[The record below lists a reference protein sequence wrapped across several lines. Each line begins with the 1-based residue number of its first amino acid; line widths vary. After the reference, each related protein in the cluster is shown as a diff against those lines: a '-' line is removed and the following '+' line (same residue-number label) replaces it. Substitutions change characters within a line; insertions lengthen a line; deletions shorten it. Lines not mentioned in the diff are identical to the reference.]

1 MKPIKIMVLI
11 TILISGANGCAMYPN
26 HAEQKARLS
35 RENFS
40 NSYRVAVTTY
50 QREADIDAAVMKAT
64 IGTMMKQSSINEALS
79 RTTKLE
85 IIDEAMKD
93 TISQLLPAK
102 AEILDRAIYGATSPI
117 LGGEIVADDAMRVA
131 KEKGYNALFF
141 VAVQPVLTSKKLIGL
156 GDFKIQLLGL
166 SQLHKV
172 LPGGGIGGNTALLHG
187 MDTVDCPQ
195 PVQPE
200 SEQQLQRAIDNCVDV
215 LAAQLKKSFE
225 ERLK

>member
-1 MKPIKIMVLI
+1 
-11 TILISGANGCAMYPN
+11 MYPN
-26 HAEQKARLS
+26 QAEQKARLS

-85 IIDEAMKD
+85 KIDEAMKD

-102 AEILDRAIYGATSPI
+102 AEILDRALYGATSPI
-117 LGGEIVADDAMRVA
+117 LSGEIVADDAMRIA

-141 VAVQPVLTSKKLIGL
+141 VAVQPILTSTDLFGV
-156 GDFKIQLLGL
+156 GNFRIQLLGL

-172 LPGGGIGGNTALLHG
+172 LPSGDIGGNTALLHG
-187 MDTVDCPQ
+187 MDTVNCPQ
-195 PVQPE
+195 PSQ
-200 SEQQLQRAIDNCVDV
+200 SDGAQQLQLAIDNCVDV
-215 LAAQLKKSFE
+215 LAVQLKKSFAA
-225 ERLK
+225 RLK